1 MVSDV
6 QLIVT
11 VIFPLWAIVLLAL
24 LAVLVL
30 LAGGVLFNF
39 RQYFMSVYRVEV
51 DSGEESVLLPF
62 KTAVCLPGKSKVTW
76 RTHDSK
82 VVHINSLNFQH
93 QQHRQFKDRTEM
105 KKPGK
110 SRDFSLILKKPTDKD
125 TGTYICTVC
134 DYWSENISTKKQVLL
149 NVKAGP
155 DSLIIS
161 IDFGS
166 GFSGYAFNVKPRQE
180 GGETQI
186 KRWRNGLG
194 LDTPKTPTCIL
205 FDEHAEFM
213 KFGYEAKTA
222 FNNMRGEEAEKHYF
236 FENVNM
242 AVHGRV
248 SKSKD
253 LQINLLF
260 WILSCPLLTCLSMI

>member
-1 MVSDV
+1 TVSLFILPACRDSLTVKVEVCKGEPSVVLPCQYSQKLEEIVTVKWSSFDLDPNTVHQRQEADDLRGQNEIFKGRTSMAPLALDSGDFSLTLSEPQVSDSGVYICSLRHETEEIMVSDV

-11 VIFPLWAIVLLAL
+11 
-24 LAVLVL
+24 
-30 LAGGVLFNF
+30 
-39 RQYFMSVYRVEV
+39 VYRVEV

-149 NVKAGP
+149 NVK
-155 DSLIIS
+155 
-161 IDFGS
+161 
-166 GFSGYAFNVKPRQE
+166 
-180 GGETQI
+180 
-186 KRWRNGLG
+186 
-194 LDTPKTPTCIL
+194 
-205 FDEHAEFM
+205 
-213 KFGYEAKTA
+213 
-222 FNNMRGEEAEKHYF
+222 
-236 FENVNM
+236 
-242 AVHGRV
+242 
-248 SKSKD
+248 
-253 LQINLLF
+253 
-260 WILSCPLLTCLSMI
+260 